1 MWPGLETCRRKKI
14 VCSWDINDRLDN
26 STKEL
31 EDSIQQNYTTQDSTG
46 TARGDFIWEVHYGGE
61 EKGMEKT
68 KKWFKLH
75 ISIEYEK
82 KHWFEK
88 EIAVK
93 NCVI

>member
-46 TARGDFIWEVHYGGE
+46 TARGDFMWEVHYGGE

-68 KKWFKLH
+68 KKIIQTSYFNRIW
-75 ISIEYEK
+75 K
-82 KHWFEK
+82 KK
-88 EIAVK
+88 IDLK
-93 NCVI
+93 KK